1 MTPHITAPRSRIYE
15 WYFERR
21 SCPKCG
27 ELLSAPAYSE
37 FLKHNNVRHTWLCNK
52 CDYEFETLIWLN
64 IPPRNAL
71 TAIRQTPSLASSSAR
86 RRATTGN
93 PCGRGDCQIGK

>member
-1 MTPHITAPRSRIYE
+1 VFNMAAHVTAPKSHIYE
-15 WYFERR
+15 RFFGRS

-37 FLKHNNVRHTWLCNK
+37 FLKRNNVRHTWICNK

-64 IPPRNAL
+64 IPPGASTRNV
-71 TAIRQTPSLASSSAR
+71 
-86 RRATTGN
+86 
-93 PCGRGDCQIGK
+93 